1 MEYQLLR
8 LGLELKNKFYW
19 GKREKIQIRELL
31 EKLKTKRKSK
41 AINFSSMNFHNL
53 FDQNFDL
60 NFNKWPTLR

>member
-1 MEYQLLR
+1 V
-8 LGLELKNKFYW
+8 LELKNKFYW

-41 AINFSSMNFHNL
+41 AINMHLNFSSMSFYNL